1 MSSPEEPR
9 RVLPPQP
16 SLEFL
21 RKEAKRRA
29 KAGGVKLAH
38 AQRELAKHY
47 GARNWAALMQL
58 VLEKSV
64 SPLSAAAMI
73 GAVDAVRSLL
83 QSGASVEGDPKE
95 TDSPLF
101 RVCASNADAHKRIT
115 IARMLIEAGAFTRR
129 QCTDGATP
137 LHAAARR
144 GPADI
149 VRLLLQNG
157 ALFWQ
162 GDWKDVRP
170 YDYAK
175 KGKPLERDVILAL
188 LEDGPRIVD
197 PDFRD
202 AVKAIQSG
210 DLAGLSRLLDGHPQL
225 LKERAIEPDVH
236 ARGYFTDPALFW
248 FIANNPT
255 LIAKSPNNIVE
266 IAEAM
271 IARGVKQDDLDYAL
285 ALVMTNGMMPEAQ
298 QLALVDALTKAGAQ
312 PGDMIGALGHR
323 QTAPARWLVA
333 NGRLAL
339 NAPIAAGLGRLDA
352 LPALLAGASQ
362 AELNAALGLAVINQ
376 ETEAARLCLDAGA
389 DPNAFMPCHTHSTP
403 LHQAAGEGD
412 LATMKLLIE
421 RGARLDIE
429 DSLWHGTP
437 LGWALHGEQDAAA
450 AFLREAAGGGG

>member
-1 MSSPEEPR
+1 MSSNEEPR

-29 KAGGVKLAH
+29 KADGVKLAH
-38 AQRELAKHY
+38 AQRELAKEY
-47 GARNWAALMQL
+47 GARNWAALMQQ
-58 VLEKSV
+58 VLEASV
-64 SPLSAAAMI
+64 SPLSAAAMTGKI
-73 GAVDAVRSLL
+73 DAVRSLL
-83 QSGASVEGDPKE
+83 NDGANVEGDPKE
-95 TDSPLF
+95 TDGPLF

-144 GPADI
+144 GPADM

-170 YDYAK
+170 YEYAK
-175 KGKPLERDVILAL
+175 KGKPLERDVVMSLLA
-188 LEDGPRIVD
+188 DGPRLVD
-197 PDFRD
+197 PNFRD
-202 AVKAIQSG
+202 AVKAIQTG
-210 DLAGLSRLLDGHPQL
+210 DLTRLFALLDVHPNL
-225 LKERAIEPDVH
+225 LRERAIEPDIQ

-255 LIAKSPNNIVE
+255 LIPNSPDNIVE

-271 IARGVKQDDLDYAL
+271 IACGVKQDDLDYAL
-285 ALVMTNGMMPEAQ
+285 ALVMTNAMMPEAQ
-298 QLALVDALTKAGAQ
+298 QLALVDVLTGAGAK

-323 QTAPARWLVA
+323 QTAPAKWLVA
-333 NGRLAL
+333 NGRLEL
-339 NAPIAAGLGRLDA
+339 NAPIAAGLGRLDV
-352 LPALLAGASQ
+352 LPALLANASQ
-362 AELNAALGLAVINQ
+362 TELNAALGLAVINK

-403 LHQAAGEGD
+403 LHQAALDGD
-412 LATMKLLIE
+412 LPTLKLLIE

-429 DSLWHGTP
+429 DTLWHGTP
-437 LGWALHGEQDAAA
+437 LGWAMHGNQEAAA
-450 AFLREAAGGGG
+450 ELLRKAAEGPG